1 MGVTARLDQ
10 FQRRHTWLGFPLGV
24 IYKFVDDQG
33 GYLAA
38 LITYYGFVSLFPL
51 LLLLVSLL
59 GFTLEDNPALQQ
71 ALIGSALQQFPIIG
85 PQLQQNVGSIHGS
98 RLGVILGIAGA
109 VYGGLGVSVAIQTA
123 LNRVWAVPRYARPD
137 PVFSR
142 LRGLLLFVL
151 LGVFVFITTALS
163 AAGPV
168 AASLGYGGAW
178 TRLAATVVAIAAN
191 VGTFLVAFRVLTAH
205 EIRLAN
211 LIPGAVCAGV
221 AVHALQ
227 IGGAFFVG
235 YELRGVSQIYGIF
248 GLVLGLLAY
257 LYLMSV
263 IVVFCA
269 EINVV
274 RARQLWPRSLLTPFI
289 NDVALTAADRASYRS
304 YVDAE
309 RFKPFEQVHT
319 TFDHRA
325 PADDKPSRGAG
336 AKADEKH

>member
-1 MGVTARLDQ
+1 MGVTGRLDH

-71 ALIGSALQQFPIIG
+71 ALLGSALQQFPIIG
-85 PQLQQNVGSIHGS
+85 PQLQQNVGAIHGS
-98 RLGVILGIAGA
+98 QTGVILGIIGA

-142 LRGLLLFVL
+142 LRGLMLFVL
-151 LGVFVFITTALS
+151 LGGLIVITTAIS

-168 AASLGYGGAW
+168 AASLGYGGTW
-178 TRLAATVVAIAAN
+178 TSLAAIVVAIAAN
-191 VGTFLVAFRVLTAH
+191 VGVILIAFRVLTAD
-205 EIRLAN
+205 EIRLAD
-211 LIPGAVCAGV
+211 LVPGAICAGIG
-221 AVHALQ
+221 VHALQ
-227 IGGAFFVG
+227 IGGALFVG
-235 YELRGVSQIYGIF
+235 YELRGSSQIYGVF

-257 LYLMSV
+257 LYLLSV

-274 RARQLWPRSLLTPFI
+274 RARRLWPRNLLTPFI

-319 TFDHRA
+319 TFDGQA
-325 PADDKPSRGAG
+325 SADDK
-336 AKADEKH
+336 H